1 MPLKWS
7 FTEEDCYQ
15 CMVLSITFSTF
26 HKSDIFFYFEPE
38 NKIKLRG
45 NEQQSRW
52 QQGLSSWNYFVL
64 LQTFLGILMS
74 LECFLLF
81 SQLCTMRVIRDKY
94 HPCSE
99 WILWI
104 VVKSILTDVCRNGI
118 IPLITFLSHID
129 LWIIASPRPPNPS
142 TLQCNISLVSLM
154 CNHDH
159 TEIQIL
165 KTKIKINNYPPRCE
179 IIHCVYNYTLCKIT
193 QCVKS
198 RNVCNIVHCVKNY
211 TCCVE

>member
-26 HKSDIFFYFEPE
+26 HKSDIFSTLS
-38 NKIKLRG
+38 LRTRLNWG
-45 NEQQSRW
+45 AMSSRV
-52 QQGLSSWNYFVL
+52 GGSRGYL
-64 LQTFLGILMS
+64 LGII
-74 LECFLLF
+74 LF
-81 SQLCTMRVIRDKY
+81 SYRLSWEYWCHWSVFYCFPSYMRVIRDKY

-129 LWIIASPRPPNPS
+129 LWIIASPRPPP
-142 TLQCNISLVSLM
+142 LAHCNAIFLCSPWCVTM
-154 CNHDH
+154 I
-159 TEIQIL
+159 IQ
-165 KTKIKINNYPPRCE
+165 KFKY
-179 IIHCVYNYTLCKIT
+179 
-193 QCVKS
+193 
-198 RNVCNIVHCVKNY
+198 
-211 TCCVE
+211 